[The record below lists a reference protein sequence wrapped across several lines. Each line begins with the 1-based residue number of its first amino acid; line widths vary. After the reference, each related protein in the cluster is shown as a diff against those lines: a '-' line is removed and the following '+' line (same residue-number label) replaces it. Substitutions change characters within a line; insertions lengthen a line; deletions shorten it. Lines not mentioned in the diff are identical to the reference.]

1 MGSLEAMTTWHNRV
15 ATSTP
20 STQVLVF
27 KNILQA
33 KEPDS
38 RARVRKKPGGLR
50 SSWQL
55 YILRP
60 YVKLDIRKKMNIIG
74 YMGSRI

>member
-20 STQVLVF
+20 STQILVF
-27 KNILQA
+27 KNTLQA

-38 RARVRKKPGGLR
+38 RARVRKKPGGPEASCRKERGPDRKGGLEG
-50 SSWQL
+50 
-55 YILRP
+55 
-60 YVKLDIRKKMNIIG
+60 VKRMQEPP
-74 YMGSRI
+74 